1 MASIRD
7 RRGINVA
14 KLDQFFDA
22 YERTLP
28 AWSGDAFAA
37 VLLLAILVVVLI

>member
-1 MASIRD
+1 
-7 RRGINVA
+7 VA

-37 VLLLAILVVVLI
+37 ALVAIVLLIIII

>member
-1 MASIRD
+1 
-7 RRGINVA
+7 VA

-28 AWSGDAFAA
+28 PWSGDAFAA
-37 VLLLAILVVVLI
+37 ALVALIVLVVII